1 MSKKFISLMLAAI
14 ILMSCTAAFAKIVYT
29 WDAVKGASYDHMLYK
44 GMRDDKDETDFPD
57 GEFDIAYMQY
67 RLKYYGYYLGAT
79 DGIYG
84 TNTRN
89 AVLEF
94 QRRNSLNVDGKIGA
108 NTWYALAAD
117 DSVHKTDSNF
127 QKVKPGDK
135 GELVRNVQRRLRV
148 FYAYNGSISGEYDSA
163 TTAAVK
169 SFQQSVGLTVD
180 GIVGVKTYNALNSNP
195 SAYFSTSKA
204 PRRTLYM
211 GMRGY
216 DVYILKQRLISLQYL
231 PASAINANPEA
242 GDVSNGYFDLAT
254 KNALK
259 KLQTNNGVKVT
270 GQADAATR
278 NYMWTTNSLVAMQ
291 AGEAMDP
298 DNITEDTYVSATLS
312 LGSHGAQVRLA
323 QMYLIAG
330 GYYTG
335 VQDGIFGVRMEAA
348 VKRLQRDHGLK
359 MDGKIGPQTWPYV
372 KALVETQAEQVT
384 EPGVDATSEVIIG
397 STRLQRGSWGTA
409 VKALQQKLIKLG
421 YLNEG
426 DDDGKFGATTE
437 LAVRTLQRREG
448 LKVDG
453 IVGTETYSRIQYRLG
468 FNR

>member
-1 MSKKFISLMLAAI
+1 MSKKFISLLLAAI
-14 ILMSCTAAFAKIVYT
+14 LLTSCTAAFAKTIYVDPT
-29 WDAVKGASYDHMLYK
+29 GSYDHMLYK
-44 GMRDDKDETDFPD
+44 GMRDDTDEVEFPD
-57 GEFDIAYMQY
+57 GELDIAYMQV
-67 RLKYYGYYLGAT
+67 RLKYYGYYAGSI
-79 DGIYG
+79 DGIFG

-89 AVLEF
+89 AVLAF
-94 QRRNSLNVDGKIGA
+94 QRRNTLNVDGKIGA

-117 DSVHKTDSNF
+117 DSVHKSDLNF

-135 GELVRNVQRRLRV
+135 GEMVRDVQRRLRV
-148 FYAYNGSISGEYDSA
+148 YYAYNGSISGVYDSA

-180 GIVGVKTYNALNSNP
+180 GIVGEKTYNALNSNP
-195 SAYFSTSKA
+195 GTYFSTSKA

-216 DVYILKQRLISLQYL
+216 DIYILKLRLISLQYL
-231 PASAINANPEA
+231 PSSAVKSAPEA

-259 KLQTNNGVKVT
+259 KLQTNNGVSAT

-278 NYMWTTNSLVAMQ
+278 RYMWSTNSLIAQQ
-291 AGEAMDP
+291 ADEALDP
-298 DNITEDTYVSATLS
+298 DNISEDTYVSATLS

-335 VQDGIFGVRMEAA
+335 VQDGVFGVKMQAA
-348 VKRLQRDHGLK
+348 VKQLQRDYGLK
-359 MDGKIGPQTWPYV
+359 QDGKIGPNTWPYV
-372 KALVETQAEQVT
+372 KALTETQSEQVV

-397 STRLQRGSWGTA
+397 STKLQRGSWGTA

-437 LAVRTLQRREG
+437 QAVRTLQRREG
-448 LKVDG
+448 LRVDG
-453 IVGTETYSRIQYRLG
+453 IVGTETYSRIQARLG
-468 FNR
+468 FNK